1 MLLFKEIINEEQL
14 SINTY
19 VESGKGTWKAVNGT
33 LDEFK
38 IIIGYLRK
46 FLLSNKV
53 RVSHQYR
60 KDVDSRYQNFKNCV
74 SIVNA
79 LSTYIDKCYKFCLF
93 YWDYN
98 ENDKDS
104 RVCIIK
110 IHPKLA
116 ELLTQ
121 CTNGEALYI
130 KFIFYNEFT
139 GRNVFTGRNEF
150 YTYVNT
156 VTDRL
161 DFMSFKLCSWNDE
174 HDGRDVNQRVLMKR
188 NEKII

>member
-1 MLLFKEIINEEQL
+1 MLLFKEILNEEQL

-19 VESGKGTWKAVNGT
+19 VENGKGTWKAVNGT

-38 IIIGYLRK
+38 TIIGYLRK

-60 KDVDSRYQNFKNCV
+60 KDVDSRYLNLKNCV

-79 LSTYIDKCYKFCLF
+79 LSIHADKCYNYCLF

-98 ENDKDS
+98 ENDIDS

-110 IHPKLA
+110 IHPI
-116 ELLTQ
+116 LTKILTN

-130 KFIFYNEFT
+130 KFIFYNEHT
-139 GRNVFTGRNEF
+139 GSNVYTGRNEF

-161 DFMSFKLCSWNDE
+161 DFMSFKFCSWNDE
-174 HDGRDVNQRVLMKR
+174 RDGRDINQRVLMKR

>member
-1 MLLFKEIINEEQL
+1 MLFKEIINEEQL

-38 IIIGYLRK
+38 SIIGCLRK

-74 SIVNA
+74 SIINT
-79 LSTYIDKCYKFCLF
+79 LSTYIDKCYKLCLF

-98 ENDKDS
+98 ENDVDS

-110 IHPKLA
+110 IHPKLT
-116 ELLTQ
+116 ELLTH

-139 GRNVFTGRNEF
+139 GRNVFTGRNEI

-161 DFMSFKLCSWNDE
+161 DFMSFKLCSWD
-174 HDGRDVNQRVLMKR
+174 DTSTGRDVNQRVLMKR

>member
-14 SINTY
+14 SINTF
-19 VESGKGTWKAVNGT
+19 VENKNGTWKAVKGT

-38 IIIGYLRK
+38 TIIGYLRK

-60 KDVDSRYQNFKNCV
+60 KDVDTRYLNLKNCV
-74 SIVNA
+74 SIVNN
-79 LSTYIDKCYKFCLF
+79 LSNYADKCYKFCLF

-98 ENDKDS
+98 ENDIDS

-110 IHPKLA
+110 IHPKLT
-116 ELLTQ
+116 EYLTN

-130 KFIFYNEFT
+130 KFIFYNEDT
-139 GRNVFTGRNEF
+139 GSNVYTGRNEIF
-150 YTYVNT
+150 TYVNT

-161 DFMSFKLCSWNDE
+161 DFMSFKFCSWNDT

-188 NEKII
+188 NEKFI